1 MHGLYS
7 VISDGV
13 WHYVKSVRIRSLSGL
28 YFPTVVLNTEKYGLS
43 LRIQSECGKIQTRK
57 TPNTDTFHAVWCLT
71 YCTRKKDILFW
82 PLWSETTF
90 ELDKSNHPELF
101 CQKGGLRSFAKLTG
115 KHLYLRTA
123 TLLKKR
129 LWHRRFPVKFA
140 VFLRIPFFKEHLWWL
155 LLTVSLVV
163 ASKPN
168 DDHLC

>member
-1 MHGLYS
+1 MDCTRWYLTGSDTTWKVS
-7 VISDGV
+7 VFGVCLACIFPQSYWIRRNTDYLSVFSPNAGKYKPEKLQIQILSTRYDV
-13 WHYVKSVRIRSLSGL
+13 WHIAQER
-28 YFPTVVLNTEKYGLS
+28 
-43 LRIQSECGKIQTRK
+43 KIFCFGR
-57 TPNTDTFHAVWCLT
+57 FEV
-71 YCTRKKDILFW
+71 
-82 PLWSETTF
+82 ETTF